1 MVKFTAKAYTLSYIH
16 YYGTNRNLHTQ
27 RERTV
32 NILPSRPDLEEW
44 VTQGCQTETAHVLV
58 EKREEQSCAFDT
70 NEGKHGI

>member
-1 MVKFTAKAYTLSYIH
+1 MEQTEIYTH
-16 YYGTNRNLHTQ
+16 

-32 NILPSRPDLEEW
+32 NILPSRPELEEW

-58 EKREEQSCAFDT
+58 EKREEQSFDT